1 MLEGFTE
8 DELFNMVYDCQKKY
22 EKEEIETL
30 KKALTGEITS
40 NAQMVET
47 LEDLNREYLDEA
59 ADYEN
64 FTSDLNLCTITYYEN
79 AEERVLLRPRMLS

>member
-8 DELFNMVYDCQKKY
+8 DELFNMACDCQKKY
-22 EKEEIETL
+22 EKKEIETL

-40 NAQMVET
+40 NAQMVEA

-59 ADYEN
+59 ADYED
-64 FTSDLNLCTITYYEN
+64 FTSDLNP
-79 AEERVLLRPRMLS
+79 LLRECRGERRGCY